1 MGKPR
6 MVAGW
11 KRTFPA
17 GFTFSETWVKEVFPT
32 EENEAAQ
39 RRLFSLEKRIGV
51 NPDGYRLLGPIL
63 VPDFAIHGSR
73 KYQIGTGSRLICSN
87 CETLKNSGR
96 SCFYNTQF
104 ESGTVTRIQ
113 N

>member
-63 VPDFAIHGSR
+63 VPDFAILCAGKS
-73 KYQIGTGSRLICSN
+73 QT
-87 CETLKNSGR
+87 
-96 SCFYNTQF
+96 
-104 ESGTVTRIQ
+104 
-113 N
+113 